1 MPANE
6 AMVQTNEI
14 RAGLVGRGIARSR
27 TPAMH
32 MAEGRAQGF
41 DYAYEIIDMDQHG
54 GSLADVIDD
63 AGQQGF
69 AGLNIT
75 YPFKVDIVAL
85 LDDLSDNARALG
97 AVNTV
102 VFRNGKRFGHNTDL
116 WGFSESFRLGMT
128 DAPKNEG
135 LLIGAGGAG
144 MAVGHALLLLGVGK
158 LWVFDTD
165 RVRAEALTTALMMR
179 FGNHRVAITNQI
191 EQVHAGLDGVVNAT
205 PVGMDKLPGC
215 PFPKNL
221 LRHNL
226 WVADIIYF
234 PLDTELITA
243 ARKAGCRVLTG
254 DGMAVFQ
261 AVRAFALFTGMAP
274 DPNRMRHAFEAL
286 GQDSPS

>member
-6 AMVQTNEI
+6 ALVQTNEI

-32 MAEGRAQGF
+32 MAEGKAQGF
-41 DYAYEIIDMDQHG
+41 DYTYEIIDMDHHVG
-54 GSLADVIDD
+54 NLTDVIED
-63 AGQQGF
+63 AEKRGF
-69 AGLNIT
+69 AGLNVT
-75 YPFKVDIVAL
+75 YPFKVDVVAL
-85 LDDLSDNARALG
+85 LDELSENARALG

-102 VFRNGKRFGHNTDL
+102 VFRNGKRLGHNTDL

-128 DAPKNEG
+128 EAPTNEV

-144 MAVGHALLLLGVGK
+144 MAVGHALLLLGVRK
-158 LWVFDTD
+158 LWIYDTD
-165 RVRAEALTTALMMR
+165 RARGEALTASLMAR
-179 FGNHRVAITNQI
+179 FGEHRVEITDQI
-191 EQVHAGLDGVVNAT
+191 EQIGAGLSGVVNAT

-215 PFPKNL
+215 PFPKRL
-221 LRHNL
+221 LRRNL

-243 ARKAGCRVLTG
+243 AREAGCRVLTG
-254 DGMAVFQ
+254 GGMAVFQ
-261 AVRAFALFTGMAP
+261 AVRAFALITGMAP
-274 DPNRMRHAFEAL
+274 DPNRMRHAFEAH